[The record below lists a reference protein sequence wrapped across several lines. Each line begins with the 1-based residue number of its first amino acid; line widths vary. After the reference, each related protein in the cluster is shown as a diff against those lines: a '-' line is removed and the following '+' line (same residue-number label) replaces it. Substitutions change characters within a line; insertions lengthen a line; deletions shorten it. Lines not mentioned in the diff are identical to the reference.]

1 MRKTNAG
8 VTLMEL
14 MMVIAVIGILASIA
28 VPSYREYVVRANR
41 SDAKVSLLSAAGALE
56 RCYTRFN
63 TYAFSATGCTAAFG
77 TNSPNNHYTIT
88 APTRTDTEF
97 TVLATAV
104 GAQAKDTACGNFTLT
119 NTNTRGVSGSKT
131 VQECWGR

>member
-14 MMVIAVIGILASIA
+14 MIVIVVIGILAAIA
-28 VPSYREYVVRANR
+28 VPSYRNYIVRANR
-41 SDAKVSLLSAAGALE
+41 SDAKASLLSAAGVLE

-63 TYAFSATGCTAAFG
+63 TYAFSATGCTASFG
-77 TNSPNNHYTIT
+77 TNSANNHYTIT

-97 TVLATAV
+97 SLLATAI
-104 GAQAKDTACGNFTLT
+104 GSQANDSACANFTLT
-119 NTNTRGVSGSKT
+119 NTNTRGVSGSGT